1 MKRYCLTLELRDDPE
16 LIAEYV
22 RHHYPHGRPEI
33 NESIRAAGIV
43 DMQIYLLE
51 TRLFMIMDTEDD
63 FTFERKAEL
72 DRANAAVQEW
82 EGLMA
87 KFQNVEA
94 GSEFGA
100 RWRMMEL
107 IYSLA

>member
-1 MKRYCLTLELRDDPE
+1 MKRYCLTLELRNDPA

-22 RHHYPHGRPEI
+22 RQHYPHGRAEI

-51 TRLFMIMDTEDD
+51 TRLFMIMDTADD

-72 DRANAAVQEW
+72 DRGNAAVQEW

-94 GSEFGA
+94 GSEFGG
-100 RWRMMEL
+100 RWRVMER
-107 IYSLA
+107 IYSLG